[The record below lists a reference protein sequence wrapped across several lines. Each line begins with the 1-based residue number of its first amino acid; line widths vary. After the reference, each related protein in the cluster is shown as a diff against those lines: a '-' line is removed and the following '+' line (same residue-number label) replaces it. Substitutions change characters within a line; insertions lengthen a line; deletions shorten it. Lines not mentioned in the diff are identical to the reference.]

1 MLSGRSFFGKFK
13 RMDKTKLLKRSAW
26 GLVGMLLLIQ
36 VIRPTLGNPSISA
49 EPKWDSP
56 RTRELVQRAC
66 FDCHSNQVRYPWY
79 SQVAPVRWLLWN
91 HVQEGREKLNFSQPD
106 SDVDAD
112 DIVEAIRSN
121 EMPLWDYSL
130 LHPASRLTPAEK
142 DSLVVGVLRTFG
154 NEADSNSESDSTEVV
169 DKPGRAGER
178 EEKEDRD

>member
-1 MLSGRSFFGKFK
+1 MWSGCPSFGRFSG
-13 RMDKTKLLKRSAW
+13 MDKIKLLKRSAL
-26 GLVGMLLLIQ
+26 GLVGLMVLIQ
-36 VIRPTLGNPSISA
+36 VVRPHLENPSISA

-130 LHPASRLTPAEK
+130 LHPASRVTPAEK
-142 DSLVVGVLRTFG
+142 ASLAVGG
-154 NEADSNSESDSTEVV
+154 I
-169 DKPGRAGER
+169 
-178 EEKEDRD
+178 